1 MKKKLGLLRN
11 IAAVVCVAILVGVG
25 SAFASGAL
33 TVEKAGYMVEV
44 LEGKLPT
51 PPGEIKR
58 LPPKELQTETE
69 KNLAEAIK
77 LRELWERK
85 FEEKPMEVSRFTSYL
100 VTLKSSLEK
109 MMEDIDARTVD
120 LNAAIRAFEEERDK
134 FEQDLR
140 DKGFEKQLE
149 VISKLEAEQA
159 AATIRDWDD
168 EDILRLFRQMKSSKL
183 GEIIAELNRFPAKEG
198 QGTRGAELL
207 KQLDEFTMASTDGA
221 SAGNGPASRETP

>member
-11 IAAVVCVAILVGVG
+11 IAAVVCVAILVGLG

-33 TVEKAGYMVEV
+33 TIEKAGYMVDV

-69 KNLAEAIK
+69 KNLAEVIE
-77 LRELWERK
+77 LREGWEK
-85 FEEKPMEVSRFTSYL
+85 KLEEGPMEVSRFTSYL
-100 VTLKSSLEK
+100 VTLKTSLEQ
-109 MMEDIDARTVD
+109 MMENIDERTKK
-120 LNAAIRAFEEERDK
+120 LNAEILAFQEERDR

-159 AATIRDWDD
+159 AATIREWED

-183 GEIIAELNRFPAKEG
+183 GEIVAELNRFPARKG
-198 QGTRGAELL
+198 QGTRGSELL
-207 KQLDEFTMASTDGA
+207 KQLDEFTMAPADEVPAGSGSA
-221 SAGNGPASRETP
+221 SQETP